1 MGGGRTC
8 STTGLRLV
16 PELGETTFRIA
27 KPKFGAL
34 SAPERTIRT
43 ARKRWGRY
51 DSLGHT
57 LYLAREAET
66 AFAEVLS
73 PFKRQLAAIDPLEKD
88 AADLGMT
95 RSEFLEDV
103 SAEWDEKQFMGMG
116 AVPQQWRVDRCIYQ
130 VNGEGD
136 GWWIDIEHPDSL
148 SALEGALAPVLIR
161 QGVKSLT
168 TATLRGENR
177 IVTTAIG
184 EHLRRI
190 RLDDGSAARGLQF
203 GSKHGGGWCRAAWMP
218 GASDSWTTDF
228 IATSGE
234 PLLVT
239 NEHLARACERFR
251 IKVF

>member
-1 MGGGRTC
+1 MFGNWIA
-8 STTGLRLV
+8 
-16 PELGETTFRIA
+16 LGARA
-27 KPKFGAL
+27 RGNNLPHRKPKFGPL

-51 DSLGHT
+51 DSGGKT

-73 PFKRQLAAIDPLEKD
+73 PFKRQLASTDPLEKD
-88 AADLGMT
+88 AAELGLT
-95 RSEFLEDV
+95 RSDFLEIV
-103 SAEWDEKQFMGMG
+103 SAEWNEEQFMGMG

-136 GWWIDIEHPDSL
+136 GWWIDVEHPDSL
-148 SALEGALAPVLIR
+148 AVLEEQLEPVLIR
-161 QGVKSLT
+161 QGIKSLT
-168 TATLRGENR
+168 TAVLRGENR

-184 EHLRRI
+184 AHLRH
-190 RLDDGSAARGLQF
+190 LPVLGGSPARGLQF
-203 GSKHGGGWCRAAWMP
+203 GSKHGGGWCRAAWLP
-218 GASDSWTTDF
+218 GPDDSWTADF

-234 PLLVT
+234 PILVT
-239 NEHLARACERFR
+239 NEHLARASERFR